1 MARRVDIETHEDVAF
16 ANGDVR
22 LAGTLISPKSRGR
35 HPAIIL
41 VHGSGAENREFM
53 LPYARFLIRRGIA
66 VLGYD
71 KRGVGAST
79 GDWTTASFDDLA
91 GDVIAAFEYLR
102 SRRDIDAGQ
111 IGLLGV
117 SQAGWIM
124 PIAAVRAPGIA
135 FVVSV
140 SGGGVPADETAFDH
154 ARNEMT
160 ASGLRP
166 EVIDQIL
173 EVMRQQYRFAR
184 TGEGWDDYL
193 AARIRL
199 AARLG
204 APPPSY
210 PATRDDPLWRTMRA
224 FYFYDPTPV
233 LRRLRTPTL
242 AIFGELDDNIL
253 AAKNKAAWDAALRMA
268 GNPDYTLTI
277 TAKANH
283 GQWGA
288 KIGNDAEEATLQGFA
303 PAYFATVEDWLSKR
317 IRGFVKSR

>member
-1 MARRVDIETHEDVAF
+1 
-16 ANGDVR
+16 
-22 LAGTLISPKSRGR
+22 
-35 HPAIIL
+35 
-41 VHGSGAENREFM
+41 
-53 LPYARFLIRRGIA
+53 

-71 KRGVGAST
+71 KRGVGGST
-79 GDWTTASFDDLA
+79 GDWTTSSFEDLA
-91 GDVIAAFEYLR
+91 GDAVAAFDYLR
-102 SRRDIDAGQ
+102 SRRDIDGAQ

-124 PIAAVRAPGIA
+124 PMAAVRAPGIA

-140 SGGGVPADETAFDH
+140 SGAGVPTDETAFDH

-160 ASGLRP
+160 ARGMRP

-173 EVMRQQYRFAR
+173 EVMRLQYRFAR
-184 TGEGWDDYL
+184 TGDGWDEYL
-193 AARIRL
+193 AARGRL
-199 AARLG
+199 AARIG

-210 PATRDDPLWRTMRA
+210 PGTRDDPLWRTMRA

-253 AAKNKAAWDAALRMA
+253 AAKNKAAWDAALRIA
-268 GNPDYTLTI
+268 GNADYTLTI
-277 TAKANH
+277 IAKANH
-283 GQWGA
+283 GQWEA

-303 PAYFATVEDWLSKR
+303 PPYFATVEDWLSKR
-317 IRGFVKSR
+317 IRGFVKPR